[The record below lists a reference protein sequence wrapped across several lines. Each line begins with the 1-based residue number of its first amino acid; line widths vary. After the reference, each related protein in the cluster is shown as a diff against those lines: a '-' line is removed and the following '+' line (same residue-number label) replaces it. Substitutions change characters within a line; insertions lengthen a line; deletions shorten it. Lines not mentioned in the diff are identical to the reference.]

1 MWSLELHALVK
12 REHYR
17 DYLAEVEQD
26 RLARMLR
33 PVPLHHAL
41 ARRLLYH
48 VAHPMA
54 MPLGRAL
61 LGLGLALLQWGSALT
76 IFAATPPQPRRDLP
90 AGTILGNGSRVL
102 SCIDGVRSTRR
113 SGRGRRSKP
122 VCAAPVT
129 EDLPA
134 AGWSREVQPWSRY
147 R

>member
-1 MWSLELHALVK
+1 MWLLELHALVK

-61 LGLGLALLQWGSALT
+61 LGLGLYVSRLGLALAGYGSD
-76 IFAATPPQPRRDLP
+76 PPN
-90 AGTILGNGSRVL
+90 T
-102 SCIDGVRSTRR
+102 
-113 SGRGRRSKP
+113 
-122 VCAAPVT
+122 
-129 EDLPA
+129 
-134 AGWSREVQPWSRY
+134 
-147 R
+147 